1 MLNTILLI
9 IGALLQVL
17 GLAGSVL
24 PALAGP
30 PFNFLGLIL
39 LCLAKGWD
47 IFTPAFLLGMAGL
60 TVLSA
65 VLDYVLPIRGARKYG
80 SSRWGAWGA
89 FLGMLAGLL
98 LFPPFGLIIGAFA
111 GAVIAELLAG
121 KENDKALKAGWGVFL
136 GFFASLLIKLIAS
149 GLMTFFY
156 FKALF

>member
-1 MLNTILLI
+1 MDNFLLI

-17 GLAGSVL
+17 GLVGSVL

-47 IFTPAFLLGMAGL
+47 VFTPAFLFSMAGL
-60 TVLSA
+60 TILSV
-65 VLDYVLPIRGARKYG
+65 VLDYVLPIRGAKKYG
-80 SSRWGAWGA
+80 SSKWGAWGA
-89 FLGMLAGLL
+89 FLGMLVGLL
-98 LFPPFGLIIGAFA
+98 FFPPLGLIIGAFA

-121 KENDKALKAGWGVFL
+121 KENEKALKAGWGVFL

>member
-1 MLNTILLI
+1 MDSLLLV

-17 GLAGSVL
+17 GLVGSVL

-30 PFNFLGLIL
+30 PFNFLGLIM

-47 IFTPAFLLGMAGL
+47 IYTPAFLIGMAGL
-60 TVLSA
+60 TALSV

-80 SSRWGAWGA
+80 SSRWGTRGA
-89 FLGMLAGLL
+89 FLGMLVGLI
-98 LFPPFGLIIGAFA
+98 FMPPFGLIIGAFA

-121 KENDKALKAGWGVFL
+121 QKNNKALRAGWGVFL